1 MNIHIFLFINFIIGF
16 VSDIILNHLSNY
28 DFLNLNTLK
37 PYFDNKSII
46 EEAIYAGITVYIIVL
61 IIVLIFKLIYKRYL
75 PENKNEYIVFLL
87 ITFILGF
94 IGDYIIYWI
103 DIFPKLK
110 LYYETVGV
118 GLWGGLA
125 ILFSVIVSL
134 LIKHIV
140 YKII

>member
-1 MNIHIFLFINFIIGF
+1 MNINIFLFINFIIGF

-28 DFLNLNTLK
+28 DFINLNTLK
-37 PYFDNKSII
+37 PYFNNKSII
-46 EEAIYAGITVYIIVL
+46 EAAIYAGITVYLIVL

-75 PENKNEYIVFLL
+75 PDNKNEYIVFLL

-110 LYYETVGV
+110 LYYETVGI

-140 YKII
+140 YKIK

>member
-1 MNIHIFLFINFIIGF
+1 MNIHIFLLINFIIGF

-28 DFLNLNTLK
+28 DFINLNTLK

-46 EEAIYAGITVYIIVL
+46 EAAIYAGITVYLIVL

-75 PENKNEYIVFLL
+75 PENKNEYLVFLL

-110 LYYETVGV
+110 LYYETVCI

>member
-1 MNIHIFLFINFIIGF
+1 MNIHIFLLINFIIGF
-16 VSDIILNHLSNY
+16 VSDIILNNLSNY
-28 DFLNLNTLK
+28 DLLNLNTLK
-37 PYFDNKSII
+37 PYFNNKSII
-46 EEAIYAGITVYIIVL
+46 EAAIYAGITVYLIVL
-61 IIVLIFKLIYKRYL
+61 IIVLIFKLINKKYL
-75 PENKNEYIVFLL
+75 PDNKNEYIVFLL

-110 LYYETVGV
+110 LYYETVGI

-140 YKII
+140 YRIL

>member
-1 MNIHIFLFINFIIGF
+1 MNIHIFLLINFIIGF

-46 EEAIYAGITVYIIVL
+46 EAAIYAGITVYLIVL

-110 LYYETVGV
+110 LYYETVGI